1 MYMSTHT
8 LIATPCDEEEDNLA
22 SLCCHIYD
30 DNVDVILA
38 RYPDDDEV
46 VISFED
52 DDYSVEIV
60 RVTLSPTLLRIEIAD
75 TGVFE
80 EENFLEITHAT
91 DADNLADVEQTL
103 QNILGGTG
111 KYVSQLA

>member
-22 SLCCHIYD
+22 SLCCHIAD
-30 DNVDVILA
+30 DNVYVILA

-75 TGVFE
+75 TDVFE

-111 KYVSQLA
+111 KYVRQLA